1 MSTVKYAA
9 LAAAALLVAC
19 GRGAAP
25 PAQPQPLSIDERVF
39 YDDDVGIRDSTTFA
53 IRDRAALE
61 QAWRQITEPRR
72 TPPALDDVPELAGI
86 DFRRDMLIVVAA
98 GRMTRGDRVRI
109 ERVGRGQETDARG
122 RQEEVL
128 VVHFTIIE
136 GCRTVPDAAY
146 PLEIVRVPRY
156 NGTVRY
162 QGTRSQATDC
172 R

>member
-1 MSTVKYAA
+1 MSTMKFGVV
-9 LAAAALLVAC
+9 AAAALLVAC

-25 PAQPQPLSIDERVF
+25 AAPLQPLSIDERVF

-53 IRDRAALE
+53 IRDRGALE

-72 TPPALDDVPELAGI
+72 TPPALADVPELAGV
-86 DFRRDMLIVVAA
+86 DFGRHMLIVVAA

-122 RQEEVL
+122 RQQEVL
-128 VVHFTIIE
+128 VVHYTIME

-156 NGTVRY
+156 DGTVRY